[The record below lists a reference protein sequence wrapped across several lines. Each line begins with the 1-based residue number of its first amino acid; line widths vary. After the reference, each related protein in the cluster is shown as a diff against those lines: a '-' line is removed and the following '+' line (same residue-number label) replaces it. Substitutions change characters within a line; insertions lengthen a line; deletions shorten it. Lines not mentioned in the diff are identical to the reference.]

1 MSIIPISYGYG
12 KTRSKK
18 IGKYKV
24 EIQFHAFKKA
34 RFDIY
39 EEKEMVYFTSSD
51 ILPDNKEKML
61 NVYRSLKTVKGIGS
75 FIKKRKAIK

>member
-1 MSIIPISYGYG
+1 MSIIPRNYGYG
-12 KTRSKK
+12 KTRRKR
-18 IGKYKV
+18 IGKYEV
-24 EIQFHAFKKA
+24 EIQFHAFKIA

-39 EEKEMVYFTSSD
+39 EGKSMVYFSSSD